1 MTEHAISIQPKPS
14 TVTASTLADLLK
26 QTGTNTL
33 QFTEA
38 LKINYRTAQRRI
50 QEPETMTLA
59 ELWGLSALLKVSED
73 QLVNLIRDE
82 VKNRPPQAEKKP
94 VQEPAAPAEK
104 KTPAKKPPGQTAA
117 EKSGKA

>member
-1 MTEHAISIQPKPS
+1 MTEHAISIQPQPS
-14 TVTASTLADLLK
+14 TVTASTLAELLK

-38 LKINYRTAQRRI
+38 LGINYRTAQRRI

-73 QLVNLIRDE
+73 QLVRLIHDE
-82 VKNRPPQAEKKP
+82 VKHRPVAEPVAAGAEKLRK
-94 VQEPAAPAEK
+94 
-104 KTPAKKPPGQTAA
+104 
-117 EKSGKA
+117 EKSPN